1 MTVPPEHYGAW
12 TAKPGPMRRWQDS
25 LACPTAL
32 RAAKPTTQRVANGAG
47 LESNV
52 GGR

>member
-1 MTVPPEHYGAW
+1 MTVLPEHYGAW
-12 TAKPGPMRRWQDS
+12 TAHSGLMRRWQDS

-32 RAAKPTTQRVANGAG
+32 RAAKPTTQRVANVAG
-47 LESNV
+47 MESNV